1 MTFLLVHAQRSKLFF
16 AIFIF
21 FSYLFAAVVH
31 LLLGLLPVQEFSR
44 KHFIFILRDDEDAL
58 RNNMKKLKSNFCGI
72 PDVFDLALDRFPT
85 KKDSSF
91 EQFGHVIK
99 AESKQRR
106 LDYSEICKFLSGLH
120 LSRQLL

>member
-1 MTFLLVHAQRSKLFF
+1 MRR

-85 KKDSSF
+85 K
-91 EQFGHVIK
+91 
-99 AESKQRR
+99 
-106 LDYSEICKFLSGLH
+106 GLIFWTIW
-120 LSRQLL
+120 SRD